1 MRILSTN
8 IASAALAAVV
18 GFSAAATAQNAD
30 NAFQQVALLNAELNF
45 LHEANLTTAPA
56 DTQGQAVLVDRLPR
70 HVLQKAREVFF
81 QAQALREIN
90 GYGLNDFPALPLGEA
105 TGTEVAAAL
114 DGLLSQLGDL
124 RDAYGVTAQADATV
138 PQGKSWSDVYHELN
152 IAGASLVALGV
163 PAANANTVFRVAA
176 TVVSDLEQIRAHQGI
191 TAPIEVAAADTKNP
205 TQVCEHGLALLA
217 DLRALVDR
225 NGAIVVPGSIAGL
238 TPLTHDAHGS
248 DVLDVLN
255 NVLAEVAAIKAALG
269 ISSQTAFAPSQ
280 TGRSPAL
287 VFDQVSTA
295 MAMVAT
301 L

>member
-1 MRILSTN
+1 
-8 IASAALAAVV
+8 
-18 GFSAAATAQNAD
+18 
-30 NAFQQVALLNAELNF
+30 
-45 LHEANLTTAPA
+45 
-56 DTQGQAVLVDRLPR
+56 
-70 HVLQKAREVFF
+70 VFF

-90 GYGLNDFPALPLGEA
+90 GYGVSDFQDLPLGEP
-105 TGTEVAAAL
+105 TGAEVAAAL
-114 DGLLSQLGDL
+114 DGLLSQMGDL
-124 RDAYGVTAQADATV
+124 RGAYGVTAQADAAV
-138 PQGKSWSDVYHELN
+138 PQGKTWSDVYHELN

-176 TVVSDLEQIRAHQGI
+176 TVVSDLEQIRTHQGI

-205 TQVCEHGLALLA
+205 NQVYEHGLALLA
-217 DLRALVDR
+217 ELQALVDR
-225 NGAIVVPGSIAGL
+225 NSGIAVPGSIAGL

-255 NVLAEVAAIKAALG
+255 NVLAEVAAIKAAFG
-269 ISSQTAFAPSQ
+269 VSSQTAFAPPQ

-295 MAMVAT
+295 MALAAT